1 MNRRYRKTIIAG
13 NWKMNKT
20 ASETKKFA
28 EELKA
33 LLPKAKWCDIVVCV
47 PSVDIAAAIKGFKD
61 ARVSVGAQNVFYEKN
76 GAYTGEVSADM
87 LKDLGVKYVIIGH
100 SERRQYFGETD
111 LTVNR
116 KVLSALEAG
125 LHPIICVGETLEQR
139 ELGITMELIALQVK
153 SALAGVP
160 AEKLRKCVIAYEPVW
175 AIGTGKTAT
184 AEQAAE
190 VCTFIRTTVRHLY
203 GARIARSITIQYG
216 GSMKPANAAELL
228 AQPDIDGGLIGGAS
242 LNPED
247 FIAIIN
253 AANQGCA
260 FPRRNGMNK
269 TPTTLI
275 IMDGFGIAPPADDN
289 AVTLAKTPV
298 LDKLFQEY
306 AHTTLSASG
315 LDVGLPAGQMGNSEV
330 GHTNIGGGRVV
341 FQDLPRISRAIED
354 GSFFKNE
361 AYNQAMDNC
370 LEKGTSLHLCGL
382 LSDGGV
388 HSHIEHLFALLQM
401 AKDKGL
407 TKVYVHCFLDGR
419 DVSPTSGKGFVQALA
434 DKCAQLGIGKIA
446 TVMGRYY
453 AMDRDK
459 RWERV
464 QMAYDAMVYGEGRR
478 SDDPVAAVA
487 ESYANNI
494 TDEFMEPVV
503 VDGDGTISDNDSII
517 FFNYRPDRAREIT
530 RAIVDPDFDGFA
542 REFFPTTYV
551 CNTEYDA
558 SMPNV
563 LVAWPRIAVKNGL
576 GEYLSRMGMTQL
588 RIAETEKYAHVTF
601 FFNGGVETQ
610 YPGEDRVL
618 VPSPKVAT
626 YDLQPEMS
634 AFEVCDKCVE
644 RIESGAYDVI
654 ILNFANC
661 DMVGHTGVLE
671 AAIKAVETVDIC
683 VGKVVDATL
692 KMGGI
697 AMVTADHGN
706 AEDMK
711 QPDGSP
717 MTAHTTNLVPFIL
730 CGAGTELRPGRLAD
744 IAPTILDV
752 MGLACPEEMD
762 GKTLIVK

>member
-1 MNRRYRKTIIAG
+1 
-13 NWKMNKT
+13 
-20 ASETKKFA
+20 
-28 EELKA
+28 
-33 LLPKAKWCDIVVCV
+33 
-47 PSVDIAAAIKGFKD
+47 
-61 ARVSVGAQNVFYEKN
+61 
-76 GAYTGEVSADM
+76 
-87 LKDLGVKYVIIGH
+87 
-100 SERRQYFGETD
+100 
-111 LTVNR
+111 
-116 KVLSALEAG
+116 
-125 LHPIICVGETLEQR
+125 
-139 ELGITMELIALQVK
+139 
-153 SALAGVP
+153 
-160 AEKLRKCVIAYEPVW
+160 
-175 AIGTGKTAT
+175 
-184 AEQAAE
+184 
-190 VCTFIRTTVRHLY
+190 
-203 GARIARSITIQYG
+203 
-216 GSMKPANAAELL
+216 
-228 AQPDIDGGLIGGAS
+228 
-242 LNPED
+242 
-247 FIAIIN
+247 
-253 AANQGCA
+253 
-260 FPRRNGMNK
+260 MNK

-275 IMDGFGIAPPADDN
+275 IMDGFGLAPASDDN

-298 LDKLFQEY
+298 LDRLFQEY
-306 AHTTLSASG
+306 ANTTLSASG

-361 AYNQAMDNC
+361 AYNKAMDDC
-370 LEKGTSLHLCGL
+370 LKNDSSLHLYGL

-401 AKDKGL
+401 ARDKGL

-419 DVSPTSGKGFVQALA
+419 DVSTTSGKGFVQELQ
-434 DKCAQLGIGKIA
+434 DKCAAIGVGKIA

-464 QMAYDAMVYGEGRR
+464 QIAYDAMVYGEGHR
-478 SDDPVAAVA
+478 SSDPVAAVA
-487 ESYANNI
+487 ESYANGI
-494 TDEFMEPVV
+494 TDEFVEPVV
-503 VDGDGTISDNDSII
+503 IDPDGTISDNDSII

-576 GEYLSRMGMTQL
+576 GEYLSSMGMTQL

-601 FFNGGVETQ
+601 FFNGGVEKQ

-644 RIESGAYDVI
+644 RIESGNYDVI

-671 AAIKAVETVDIC
+671 AAVKAVETVDTC
-683 VGKVVDATL
+683 VGKVVEATL

-697 AMVTADHGN
+697 AMITADHGN

>member
-1 MNRRYRKTIIAG
+1 
-13 NWKMNKT
+13 
-20 ASETKKFA
+20 
-28 EELKA
+28 
-33 LLPKAKWCDIVVCV
+33 
-47 PSVDIAAAIKGFKD
+47 
-61 ARVSVGAQNVFYEKN
+61 
-76 GAYTGEVSADM
+76 
-87 LKDLGVKYVIIGH
+87 
-100 SERRQYFGETD
+100 
-111 LTVNR
+111 
-116 KVLSALEAG
+116 
-125 LHPIICVGETLEQR
+125 
-139 ELGITMELIALQVK
+139 
-153 SALAGVP
+153 
-160 AEKLRKCVIAYEPVW
+160 
-175 AIGTGKTAT
+175 
-184 AEQAAE
+184 
-190 VCTFIRTTVRHLY
+190 
-203 GARIARSITIQYG
+203 
-216 GSMKPANAAELL
+216 
-228 AQPDIDGGLIGGAS
+228 
-242 LNPED
+242 
-247 FIAIIN
+247 
-253 AANQGCA
+253 
-260 FPRRNGMNK
+260 MNK

-275 IMDGFGIAPPADDN
+275 IMDGFGLANASDDN
-289 AVTLAKTPV
+289 AVSLAQTPV
-298 LDKLFQEY
+298 LDRLFREY
-306 AHTTLSASG
+306 ANTTLSASG
-315 LDVGLPAGQMGNSEV
+315 LDVGLPDGQMGNSEV

-341 FQDLPRISRAIED
+341 FQDLPRISRAIDD

-361 AYNQAMDNC
+361 AYDKAMDNC
-370 LEKGTSLHLCGL
+370 LKNGSSLHLYGL

-388 HSHIEHLFALLQM
+388 HSHIQHLFALLQM

-407 TKVYVHCFLDGR
+407 EKVYVHCFLDGR
-419 DVSPTSGKGFVQALA
+419 DVSPTSGKSFVQELC
-434 DKCAQLGIGKIA
+434 DKCAEIGVGKIA

-464 QMAYDAMVYGEGRR
+464 QMAYDAMVYGEGIHNA
-478 SDDPVAAVA
+478 DPVDAVA
-487 ESYANNI
+487 KSYANGV
-494 TDEFMEPVV
+494 TDEFVEPVV
-503 VDGDGTISDNDSII
+503 CDSEGTIGDNDSVI
-517 FFNYRPDRAREIT
+517 FFNFRPDRAREIT
-530 RAIVDPDFDGFA
+530 RAIVDPEFDGFQ

-563 LVAWPRIAVKNGL
+563 LVAWPRVAVKNGL
-576 GEYLSRMGMTQL
+576 GEYLSSMGMTQL

-601 FFNGGVETQ
+601 FFNGGVEKQ

-671 AAIKAVETVDIC
+671 AAVKAVETVDTC

-697 AMVTADHGN
+697 AMITADHGN

-711 QPDGSP
+711 QEDGSP

-730 CGAGTELRPGRLAD
+730 CGAGSELRTGRLAD

-752 MGLACPEEMD
+752 LGLACPPEMD
-762 GKTLIVK
+762 GRTLIVR

>member
-1 MNRRYRKTIIAG
+1 
-13 NWKMNKT
+13 
-20 ASETKKFA
+20 
-28 EELKA
+28 
-33 LLPKAKWCDIVVCV
+33 
-47 PSVDIAAAIKGFKD
+47 
-61 ARVSVGAQNVFYEKN
+61 
-76 GAYTGEVSADM
+76 
-87 LKDLGVKYVIIGH
+87 
-100 SERRQYFGETD
+100 
-111 LTVNR
+111 
-116 KVLSALEAG
+116 
-125 LHPIICVGETLEQR
+125 
-139 ELGITMELIALQVK
+139 
-153 SALAGVP
+153 
-160 AEKLRKCVIAYEPVW
+160 
-175 AIGTGKTAT
+175 
-184 AEQAAE
+184 
-190 VCTFIRTTVRHLY
+190 
-203 GARIARSITIQYG
+203 
-216 GSMKPANAAELL
+216 
-228 AQPDIDGGLIGGAS
+228 
-242 LNPED
+242 
-247 FIAIIN
+247 
-253 AANQGCA
+253 
-260 FPRRNGMNK
+260 MNK

-370 LEKGTSLHLCGL
+370 LENGTSLHLCGL

-419 DVSPTSGKGFVQALA
+419 DVSPTSGKGFVQALT
-434 DKCAQLGIGKIA
+434 DKCAQLGVGRIA

-459 RWERV
+459 RWDRLER
-464 QMAYDAMVYGEGRR
+464 AYDAMVYGEGIQNP
-478 SDDPVAAVA
+478 DPVAAIR
-487 ESYANNI
+487 ESYQNGV
-494 TDEFMEPVV
+494 TDEFVEPVV
-503 VDGDGTISDNDSII
+503 CDKEGTISDNDAII

-530 RAIVDPDFDGFA
+530 RAFVDPAFDGFQ
-542 REFFPTTYV
+542 REYFPVTYV

-558 SMPNV
+558 TMPNV
-563 LVAWPRIAVKNGL
+563 LVAFPRITIHNGL
-576 GEYLSRMGMTQL
+576 GEYLSKLGLTQL

-601 FFNGGVETQ
+601 FFNGGVEAP

-618 VPSPKVAT
+618 VASPKVAT

-634 AFEVCDKCVE
+634 AYEVTEKCVE

-661 DMVGHTGVLE
+661 DMVGHTGNYD
-671 AAIKAVETVDIC
+671 AAVKAVETVDEC

-697 AMVTADHGN
+697 AMITADHGN
-706 AEDMK
+706 AEQML
-711 QPDGSP
+711 QNDGVSP
-717 MTAHTTNLVPFIL
+717 MTAHTTNPVPFIL
-730 CGAGTELRPGRLAD
+730 CGAGNELREGRLAD

-752 MGLACPEEMD
+752 MGLEKPAEMD
-762 GKTLIVK
+762 GQSLILR

>member
-1 MNRRYRKTIIAG
+1 MILDGWGIGDRSKSDAIY
-13 NWKMNKT
+13 T
-20 ASETKKFA
+20 AHPA
-28 EELKA
+28 YWNQ
-33 LLPKAKWCDIVVCV
+33 LL
-47 PSVDIAAAIKGFKD
+47 
-61 ARVSVGAQNVFYEKN
+61 EK
-76 GAYTGEVSADM
+76 YP
-87 LKDLGVKYVIIGH
+87 H
-100 SERRQYFGETD
+100 SELQTSGE
-111 LTVNR
+111 N
-116 KVLSALEAG
+116 
-125 LHPIICVGETLEQR
+125 
-139 ELGITMELIALQVK
+139 
-153 SALAGVP
+153 
-160 AEKLRKCVIAYEPVW
+160 
-175 AIGTGKTAT
+175 
-184 AEQAAE
+184 
-190 VCTFIRTTVRHLY
+190 
-203 GARIARSITIQYG
+203 
-216 GSMKPANAAELL
+216 
-228 AQPDIDGGLIGGAS
+228 
-242 LNPED
+242 
-247 FIAIIN
+247 
-253 AANQGCA
+253 
-260 FPRRNGMNK
+260 
-269 TPTTLI
+269 
-275 IMDGFGIAPPADDN
+275 
-289 AVTLAKTPV
+289 
-298 LDKLFQEY
+298 
-306 AHTTLSASG
+306 
-315 LDVGLPAGQMGNSEV
+315 VGLPDGQMGNSEV
-330 GHTNIGGGRVV
+330 GHLNIGAGRVV
-341 FQDLPRISRAIED
+341 YQDLVKINKAIAD
-354 GSFFKNE
+354 GSILNNPEIENAFGYAKEHGVGIHF
-361 AYNQAMDNC
+361 MG
-370 LEKGTSLHLCGL
+370 LTST
-382 LSDGGV
+382 GGV
-388 HSHIEHLFALLQM
+388 HSSFDHIFALCDI
-401 AKDKGL
+401 AKEYGL
-407 TKVYVHCFLDGR
+407 EKVFLHCFMDGR
-419 DVSPTSGKGFVQALA
+419 DTDPRSGKGFIE
-434 DKCAQLGIGKIA
+434 QLTEHCKQSAGTIA
-446 TVMGRYY
+446 SIIGRYY

-503 VDGDGTISDNDSII
+503 VDGDGTVSDNDSII

-671 AAIKAVETVDIC
+671 AAIKAVETVDTC